1 MRKHVWYKCSQ
12 NCTGCQFCNG
22 GLGYCT
28 VCHGFEGT
36 LTTECCGR
44 KITEEE
50 EDKIYKQGTL
60 DFNNGRWY
68 VKKPRE
74 RSNNL

>member
-1 MRKHVWYKCSQ
+1 MWYVCSST
-12 NCTGCQFCNG
+12 CTGCQFCRG
-22 GLGYCT
+22 GLAHCI

-44 KITEEE
+44 KLTEEE

-60 DFNNGRWY
+60 DFKNGNWE
-68 VKKPRE
+68 VKNVKEKTTR
-74 RSNNL
+74 